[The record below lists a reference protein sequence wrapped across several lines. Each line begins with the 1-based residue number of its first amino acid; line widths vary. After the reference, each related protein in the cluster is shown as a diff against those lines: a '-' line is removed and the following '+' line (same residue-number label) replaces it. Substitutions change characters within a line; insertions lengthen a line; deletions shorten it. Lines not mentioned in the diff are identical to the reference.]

1 MIQNLLCFFLSSQ
14 VIEGYEK
21 ACKKALEILPD
32 CVCSSAKNLHDVNE
46 AASYIRTAVASKQ
59 YGNEEFLANLI
70 AQACGELIL
79 QTVDTGLIFFLSFK
93 SFHINEIIFH
103 FVTVS
108 IFPESGSFN
117 VDNVRVCKIL
127 VRICFFLLLS
137 SVFCRILSVSFYFHL
152 ICLVFLGLWRDV
164 VFHAARHGL

>member
-1 MIQNLLCFFLSSQ
+1 M
-14 VIEGYEK
+14 IEGYEK
-21 ACKKALEILPD
+21 ACKKALEIVPD

-79 QTVDTGLIFFLSFK
+79 LTVDAVRLDFVFSFK

-108 IFPESGSFN
+108 ILPESGSFN

-127 VRICFFLLLS
+127 VRICFFLLL
-137 SVFCRILSVSFYFHL
+137 LSVLQNFANFF
-152 ICLVFLGLWRDV
+152 FLFLFSSNLPGLFRV
-164 VFHAARHGL
+164 VE